1 MGGDLAIV
9 GAAFLFGVA
18 SAILPVLNAEAYVVG
33 LGALVRGDKLVVA
46 ILALTLGTSVGKAI
60 VFELVRKG
68 SDRFRSKDKETGER
82 KPPRNRFVVWWRRFS
97 DLLLGWLE
105 RPYLGAATVFVSSL
119 LSVPPLAVVTVLA
132 ALSKQPHWLFQLMV
146 FLGRSIQFLVIA
158 FLIHHLV

>member
-9 GAAFLFGVA
+9 GAAFAFGVG
-18 SAILPVLNAEAYVVG
+18 SAILPILNAEAYVVG
-33 LGALVRGDKLVVA
+33 LGALVHGDMLVVA

-68 SDRFRSKDKETGER
+68 SERFRSDGDR
-82 KPPRNRFVVWWRRFS
+82 KPPRTRFGRWWRRFS
-97 DLLLGWLE
+97 DVLLGWLE

-146 FLGRSIQFLVIA
+146 FLGRSIQFLAIA
-158 FLIHHLV
+158 FVIHHLV